1 MLYSSYSGL
10 VCGSDDVPQGKPD
23 QIEKVKLL
31 SASQLDDLYV
41 HCKKIA
47 YIGNRHGTQSLY
59 GKYFMLFDC
68 SGTAN
73 IVVSDTCAEFDSA
86 SYIAAIEIE
95 IA

>member
-10 VCGSDDVPQGKPD
+10 VCGRDDTPQGKPE
-23 QIEKVKLL
+23 QIEKVRLL
-31 SASQLDDLYV
+31 SASALDDLYV
-41 HCKKIA
+41 HCKTIS
-47 YIGNRHGTQSLY
+47 YIGNRHGTQSLF

-68 SGTAN
+68 SGIAN